1 VRQRLTIVFN
11 QPHKSRYDASH
22 EEKAVYGVLEAVAA
36 VRQSLEELDYAVTL
50 LPLVPPLETVKKSLL
65 MMVDT
70 DLVFNL
76 FEGFP
81 GEPESE
87 ALVPEFLTKRQ
98 LPFTGCRADVLR
110 LALDKVN
117 VKVLLRAAGIPT
129 PDFQVLNP
137 RTLETFH
144 LGFPCIVKPRR
155 DDASHGITDKSVVY
169 NRADLG
175 KQVAGLSEKY
185 YSGVLAERFLTGREF
200 NATVLGKDTG
210 TVLPV
215 SEIVYAL
222 PPGKP
227 RLLTFVAKWEPDSPE
242 YRGTRAVC
250 PADVSAEENERI
262 SSLALR
268 VFQKLGGR
276 GYARVDMRRDEKGE
290 LNVIEINPNPDIS
303 PGTGA
308 AIQAGAAGMS
318 YTDFVDAIVRLEL
331 ESEVYAR

>member
-1 VRQRLTIVFN
+1 MRQRLTIVFN
-11 QPHKSRYDASH
+11 QPQPSRYDASH
-22 EEKAVYGVLEAVAA
+22 EEKAVLGVLESVAA
-36 VRQSLEELDYAVTL
+36 VRQSLEELDYEVTL
-50 LPLVPPLETVKKSLL
+50 LPLVPPIEMVRKSLTML
-65 MMVDT
+65 DT

-87 ALVPEFLTKRQ
+87 ALVPEFLTKRR
-98 LPFTGCRADVLR
+98 LLFTGCRADVLR

-117 VKVLLRAAGIPT
+117 VKVILQAAGIPT
-129 PDFQVLNP
+129 PDFQILNP
-137 RTLETFH
+137 HTLATFH

-155 DDASHGITDKSVVY
+155 DDASHGITDASVVY

-175 KQVAGLSEKY
+175 KRVSALSQTY
-185 YSGVLAERFLTGREF
+185 WSGVLVERFLAGREF

-215 SEIVYAL
+215 SEIVYTL
-222 PPGKP
+222 PPGQP
-227 RLLTFVAKWEPDSPE
+227 RLLTFAAKWETDSPE

-250 PADVSAEENERI
+250 PADVSAAEREQI
-262 SSLALR
+262 AATAGR
-268 VFQKLGGR
+268 VFQKLAGR
-276 GYARVDMRRDEKGE
+276 GYARVDMRQDKKGE

-303 PGTGA
+303 PGAGA

-318 YTDFVDAIVRLEL
+318 YADFIDAIVKLEL
-331 ESEVYAR
+331 ENKVYAR